1 MYTHCLSVL
10 ELLTVA
16 LASGGIAEFLL
27 KTGLSESWVTIG
39 GLLGVAMDRCIPV
52 AWGPTLFGHCLLDC
66 IAASAITML
75 ALWFLHLPLA
85 GGTSV
90 SRHKRSRR
98 TRYQPLRTTSTM
110 SPGRR
115 DSLRVTA
122 L

>member
-1 MYTHCLSVL
+1 MYTHCLSVI

-27 KTGLSESWVTIG
+27 KTGLSESWVAIG
-39 GLLGVAMDRCIPV
+39 GLLGVALDRCIPV

-85 GGTSV
+85 GGASV
-90 SRHKRSRR
+90 TRYKRSRR
-98 TRYQPLRTTSTM
+98 AQYQPMRTTSTT
-110 SPGRR
+110 SH
-115 DSLRVTA
+115 
-122 L
+122 